1 MTTTN
6 KTMFIVGAIIL
17 VVLTIVALA
26 TGIYFLTGGEVLS
39 GIGCI
44 VGSLITGYA
53 SYLLYDNYKHKKN
66 L

>member
-6 KTMFIVGAIIL
+6 KTMFVVGAIIL

-26 TGIYFLTGGEVLS
+26 IGIYFLTGGEVLS

-44 VGSLITGYA
+44 VASLITGYA
-53 SYLLYDNYKHKKN
+53 TYLMYDNYQHKKD

>member
-53 SYLLYDNYKHKKN
+53 TYLMYDNYQHKKN

>member
-53 SYLLYDNYKHKKN
+53 TYLLYDNYQHKKN

>member
-53 SYLLYDNYKHKKN
+53 SYILYDNYKHKKN

>member
-53 SYLLYDNYKHKKN
+53 SWLLYDNYKHKKN

>member
-53 SYLLYDNYKHKKN
+53 TYLIYDNYQHKKN

>member
-6 KTMFIVGAIIL
+6 KIFFIIAAVIL
-17 VVLTIVALA
+17 IALTITALS
-26 TGIYFLTGGEVLS
+26 TGIYFLTGGQMLS

-44 VGSLITGYA
+44 VASLITGYA